1 MRTPEELKEHYLI
14 ERELADR
21 LRRANRA
28 DRGALYGV
36 LYDELFRRLP
46 RHPQL
51 MRKQNAEARAKAIA
65 VRSLFVERFLRPDT
79 VFLEIG
85 AGDASFSR
93 EVAKRVSKCYAL
105 DVSQEILD
113 LAGAPNLEPILSDG
127 CSVPVPNGSVT
138 LAYSFQL
145 MEHIHPDDAV
155 EQLRNIFAALAPG
168 GKYLCVTPNRLN
180 GPHDISRFFDDAA
193 TGLHLKEY
201 TLTELTQLFRAV
213 GFSGVVPY
221 VAMSHRYFRMPL
233 AALVALE
240 ALVALFPVRLRR
252 RIWSVRGLQNL
263 LLISIAAV
271 K

>member
-1 MRTPEELKEHYLI
+1 MRTPEELKEHYLV

-21 LRRANRA
+21 LRRADRA
-28 DRGALYGV
+28 DRAGLYGI

-51 MRKQNAEARAKAIA
+51 VRKQNAEARAKAVA
-65 VRSLFVERFLRPDT
+65 LRLLFVGRFLRPDT
-79 VFLEIG
+79 VFIEIG
-85 AGDASFSR
+85 AGDASLSR
-93 EVAKRVSKCYAL
+93 EVAKRVRKCYAL
-105 DVSQEILD
+105 DVSREILD

-127 CSVPVPNGSVT
+127 CSVPVPRGSVT

-168 GKYLCVTPNRLN
+168 GTYLCVTPNRLN

-193 TGLHLKEY
+193 TGFHLKEY
-201 TLTELTQLFRAV
+201 TLTELAKLFRAV
-213 GFSGVVPY
+213 GFSRIVPY
-221 VAMSHRYFRMPL
+221 VCLSHRYLPVPL

-240 ALVALFPVRLRR
+240 ALIALFPVRLRR
-252 RIWSVRGLQNL
+252 RIWSLRGLQNL
-263 LLISIAAV
+263 LLISVAAV

>member
-21 LRRANRA
+21 LRHSNRA
-28 DRGALYGV
+28 DRAALYGA

-51 MRKQNAEARAKAIA
+51 LRKENAEARKKAVA
-65 VRSLFVERFLRPDT
+65 VRLLLVGRFLRPDT

-85 AGDASFSR
+85 AGDASLSR
-93 EVAKRVSKCYAL
+93 EVANRVRKCYAL
-105 DVSQEILD
+105 DVSREILD
-113 LAGAPNLEPILSDG
+113 LAGAHNLEPILSDG
-127 CSVPVPNGSVT
+127 CSVPVPKGSVT

-145 MEHIHPDDAV
+145 MEHVHPDDAI
-155 EQLRNIFAALAPG
+155 EQLKNIVAALAPG
-168 GKYLCVTPNRLN
+168 GTYLCVTPNRLN

-193 TGLHLKEY
+193 TGFHLKEY
-201 TLTELTQLFRAV
+201 TVTELAKLFREV
-213 GFSGVVPY
+213 GFSRIVPY
-221 VAMSHRYFRMPL
+221 VGLSHRYFRMPL

-240 ALVALFPVRLRR
+240 ALIALFPVRLRR
-252 RIWSVRGLQNL
+252 RIWSLRGLQNL
-263 LLISIAAV
+263 LFINIAAI